1 MMNGGA
7 IVSYTTTDRYL
18 SSVVLFCDST
28 ATGRIWVNDPDSLVS
43 KTQYESDGWQRLTKR
58 ACFETTTPND
68 GMEQPR
74 IVSLAP
80 SATATLAALGVA
92 DQVIGVTAHCDLDR
106 PTVGGWLNPDY
117 ETLADLDPDLVCT
130 SDGLQREIRDELQD
144 RGYRVHHHEP
154 SRLKEVLTGFESLA
168 AAAGVD
174 DAGEQLVAD
183 CRRRLDAVAENI
195 SSDDDPV
202 VYCEEWSDPPMA
214 AGNWVPDA
222 VAAAGGRYPFVDP
235 GDRSR
240 EVDRETVADADPD
253 HAVLHI
259 CGAGDQVSA
268 DRLGERGWSLD
279 ATVHVVDDSLL
290 NQPSPTLI
298 DGIELLAEGLYPER
312 F

>member
-1 MMNGGA
+1 
-7 IVSYTTTDRYL
+7 
-18 SSVVLFCDST
+18 
-28 ATGRIWVNDPDSLVS
+28 
-43 KTQYESDGWQRLTKR
+43 
-58 ACFETTTPND
+58 
-68 GMEQPR
+68 MEQPR

-80 SATATLAALGVA
+80 SATATLTALGVA
-92 DQVIGVTAHCDLDR
+92 DRVVGVTAHCELDR

-117 ETLADLDPDLVCT
+117 EMVADLDPDLVCT
-130 SDGLQREIRDELQD
+130 SDDLQREIRDGLQE

-154 SRLKEVLTGFESLA
+154 SRLDAVLAGFKSLA

-183 CRRRLDAVAENI
+183 CRRRLDAVAENV

-214 AGNWVPDA
+214 PGNWVPDA

-240 EVDRETVADADPD
+240 EGVRDTVADADPD